1 MYNLPTLILAML
13 VTAAIGLVAGTAG
26 TRETIATECEK
37 IGAFYTGGKVYTC
50 NLKETK

>member
-13 VTAAIGLVAGTAG
+13 VTAAIGLVTGSAASTKS
-26 TRETIATECEK
+26 IATECEK